1 MHIAAP
7 SERDLMVGIT
17 ELDAS
22 SAISGG
28 GFTCAARL
36 LGRGVKLLIVCTAS
50 RVAPAGVC
58 TGVVVEH
65 AGTCRGPIRNSSS
78 ISLSGGRRPSE

>member
-28 GFTCAARL
+28 GVTCAARL
-36 LGRGVKLLIVCTAS
+36 LGCGVKLLIVCAAS
-50 RVAPAGVC
+50 RAAPGGVC
-58 TGVVVEH
+58 TGVLVEH
-65 AGTCRGPIRNSSS
+65 AGTSRGPIRNSFS
-78 ISLSGGRRPSE
+78 ISPSGGRRPSE